1 MRCCLAWARL
11 GSSGL
16 QLSGGRFQKEATWP
30 SRLCQAPAGLIAV
43 SVTPPHRSLQAYEP
57 PSSRCLAASHVPSP
71 EPGPHGPSIPS
82 STCDSL
88 LSLYGSTPW
97 ASMGQSCQS
106 CLLQNWILIKN
117 IDFLLCKIAA
127 RKDFSPP
134 FNAINWGRGW
144 EGCDTKEQNRFQI

>member
-1 MRCCLAWARL
+1 MASFQSLQSFVFTRL
-11 GSSGL
+11 QLNRLDKNDYTNTLGTKGSSLSLRRL
-16 QLSGGRFQKEATWP
+16 QTWP
-30 SRLCQAPAGLIAV
+30 G
-43 SVTPPHRSLQAYEP
+43 SL
-57 PSSRCLAASHVPSP
+57 SAAHTHSHTHT
-71 EPGPHGPSIPS
+71 PHGPSIPS